1 MSTRTSSVE
10 EPTAGARGGG
20 GDDLFSRERQVYEP
34 HRAGLPPMRA
44 YLREVWRRREF
55 ARELS
60 RSNLRAQHFNTVF
73 GLLWLVINPLLLAAV
88 YFVLVDILRGGDSGP
103 EFLGHLVACIF
114 AYYFIQQA
122 LRTGVKSVTS
132 GGRLILNTA
141 FPRLLLPIAS
151 LTTAFS
157 RFLPTL
163 VIYIPIHVLTGLPF
177 TWQMLWLVPIVGLLV
192 GVAFGLTTL
201 VGVGQV
207 YFRDLRSFLPYAT
220 RLWLYTSPILYYAS
234 EVPDKYRFLLYA
246 NPLGSILTAWSDVLR
261 FGRAPDAT
269 DLLVGLAWA
278 AGLMTV
284 GVLLFVSREREFAV
298 RL

>member
-1 MSTRTSSVE
+1 MST
-10 EPTAGARGGG
+10 
-20 GDDLFSRERQVYEP
+20 LFSAERHVYEP
-34 HRAGLPPMRA
+34 HRAGLPPMGE
-44 YLREVWRRREF
+44 YLKEVWRRREF

-60 RSNLRAQHFNTVF
+60 RSNLRAQQFNTLF
-73 GLLWLVINPLLLAAV
+73 GQLWLLITPLMLAAV

-114 AYYFIQQA
+114 AYYFIQQT

-141 FPRLLLPIAS
+141 FPRLLLPIAAV
-151 LTTAFS
+151 TTAFR

-163 VIYIPIHVLTGLPF
+163 LIYAPIHLLTGLPV
-177 TWQMLWLVPIVGLLV
+177 TWEILWVVPISLLLLGVG
-192 GVAFGLTTL
+192 FGLTTL

-207 YFRDLRSFLPYAT
+207 YFRDLRNFLPYAT

-234 EVPDKYRFLLYA
+234 EVPDKYRFLLYV

-261 FGRAPDAT
+261 FGRAPDPA
-269 DLLVGLAWA
+269 DLLVGLGWA
-278 AGLMTV
+278 VGLMTL